1 MKKSKELILQI
12 RNIHKSF
19 GENEVLKGISFDVFK
34 GETKV
39 IIGPSGMGKST
50 LAVLITNKLRELHID
65 TIFVDDGCLP
75 IDHDYLK
82 DADRLKDEIYV
93 EVLAKD
99 I

>member
-1 MKKSKELILQI
+1 MI
-12 RNIHKSF
+12 
-19 GENEVLKGISFDVFK
+19 ENREDLRKVTVEIKGHF
-34 GETKV
+34 
-39 IIGPSGMGKST
+39 GMGKST

-75 IDHDYLK
+75 IDRDYLK
-82 DADRLKDEIYV
+82 DVDRLKDEIYV